1 MTPIPTPEQAL
12 ATFQRLE
19 RRLNN
24 GGTNMFLK
32 HQDMIAISQL
42 VRALSVQVQ
51 EAQGRI
57 CELAVG
63 AWVAREVATGA
74 LGSDALDF
82 IDGLLDPEEEEMAS
96 EIYRNLSEKIA
107 SGELKPG
114 ELVDAEVIE

>member
-1 MTPIPTPEQAL
+1 
-12 ATFQRLE
+12 FQRLE

-96 EIYRNLSEKIA
+96 EIYHNLAEKIA

-114 ELVDAEVIE
+114 ELVEAEVIE